1 MDLDFPDLP
10 LLNSQRD
17 IERIKAHLLIID
29 HAANFKPNLLPRRLH
44 DPLPGLLVDSFA
56 GFVDYLLLDVPKR
69 DPLLPHLLLV
79 RFSVNL
85 KGMRFN

>member
-1 MDLDFPDLP
+1 MDLDFTDLP

-29 HAANFKPNLLPRRLH
+29 HAANFEPNFLPRRLH

-56 GFVDYLLLDVPKR
+56 EYVNFLSLNMLKR
-69 DPLLPHLLLV
+69 DPLLPHQLLV
-79 RFSVNL
+79 RFNVS
-85 KGMRFN
+85 